1 MVEDVTEDDVEHIS
15 SIARVGISEE
25 EKDDFIQQFRKIL
38 ERFEKL
44 EEAVD
49 EDIEGNQELT
59 NVVRPDEVRDS
70 ISTEQ
75 VFRNTEETDDGYFE
89 GPPVS

>member
-15 SIARVGISEE
+15 SIARVGVSEE
-25 EKDDFIQQFRKIL
+25 EKDDFIRQFQKIL

-44 EEAVD
+44 ERAVD
-49 EDIEGNQELT
+49 EDIKGNQELT

-75 VFRNTEETDDGYFE
+75 VFRNAEETDEGYFE

>member
-15 SIARVGISEE
+15 SIARVGISEDE
-25 EKDDFIQQFRKIL
+25 TDDFMKQFQKIL

-49 EDIEGNQELT
+49 EDIDENQELT
-59 NVVRPDEVRDS
+59 NVVRPDEVRES